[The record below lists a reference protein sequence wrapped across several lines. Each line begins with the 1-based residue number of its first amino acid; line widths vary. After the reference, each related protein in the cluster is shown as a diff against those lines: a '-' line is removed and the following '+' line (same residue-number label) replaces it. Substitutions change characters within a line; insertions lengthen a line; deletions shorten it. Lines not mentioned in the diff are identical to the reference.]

1 MAERPAA
8 PMPITA
14 DFPAPSR
21 IRAQRDFKRCFAT
34 GRRAHS
40 RGLTA
45 VYRAHDDSDH
55 QNGLQQVR
63 LGMAF
68 SRKVDGRAVE
78 RNRLKR
84 LTREWFRHNH
94 HGLSAG
100 DLVIVGKS
108 AARGSSTSQLSEELD
123 SLVRRLGLL
132 VSAGEGKMPSSP
144 SPSQSGL
151 GS

>member
-8 PMPITA
+8 SMPPTA
-14 DFPAPSR
+14 NFPAQSR
-21 IRAQRDFKRCFAT
+21 ICAQRDFKRCFAT

-45 VYRAHDDSDH
+45 VYRAYDGNDH
-55 QNGLQQVR
+55 QHGLQYVR

-68 SRKVDGRAVE
+68 SRKVDVRAVE
-78 RNRLKR
+78 RNRLRR
-84 LTREWFRHNH
+84 LTRELFRHNR
-94 HGLSAG
+94 HGLAAG

-108 AARGSSTSQLSEELD
+108 AARGSSTMQLFEELD

-132 VSAGEGKMPSSP
+132 ATAHEGKMLSSP
-144 SPSQSGL
+144 TPTQPGK